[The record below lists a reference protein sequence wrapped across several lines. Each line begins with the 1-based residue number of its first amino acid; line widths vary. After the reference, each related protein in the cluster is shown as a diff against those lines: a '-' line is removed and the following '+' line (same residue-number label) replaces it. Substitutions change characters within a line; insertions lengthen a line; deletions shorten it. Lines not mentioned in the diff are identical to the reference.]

1 MSLIPLHLIL
11 QHPPFKC
18 WEHGCAAP
26 CPRGLPTVF
35 LKEEGSFQVW
45 DPSPIANSTD
55 NKSRG
60 GEQDGKTGNYRLHS
74 TDLGNQKDSHWTNP
88 PVGDI
93 SVTSPCV
100 SG

>member
-1 MSLIPLHLIL
+1 MSLVPLHLIL
-11 QHPPFKC
+11 QHPPLKC

-26 CPRGLPTVF
+26 CPRGLPAVF

-45 DPSPIANSTD
+45 DPSPIANSTN

-60 GEQDGKTGNYRLHS
+60 RGDKMGRREIIGYTPQTLEIRKTLIGQIL
-74 TDLGNQKDSHWTNP
+74 L
-88 PVGDI
+88 